1 MSSRTVSLVMIQAA
15 VQVKIVLNQR
25 NNRMKNAIS
34 VWSWMKGARLLYISG
49 ILSIGISTLIM
60 MARPLI
66 LTYVLDS
73 VLGGEESSLPVWFAR
88 IAAWGNWD
96 GVGGRLLYNG
106 LLFLLLTAAGGYG
119 MYLKG
124 ILTARAAERTARTV
138 RESLYRK
145 LQNAGYSYH
154 VNAETGDIMQRCTS
168 DVETVRMFFAN
179 QLTEIGR
186 AVFIFSITTV
196 IMASLDVRMML
207 ISLILLPVIFL
218 FSFYFFKRVKKTF
231 KTVDEAEGALSNVIQ
246 ENLTGIRVVRAFARQ
261 EFEKQKFEQR
271 NSAYRDGIYSLLR
284 ILAYYW
290 SLSDWLSLMQIT
302 LVVVVGGYLTAVG
315 SLSIGVYVAFIAYIE
330 RILWPIRQ
338 MGRIL
343 TDMGKMFVARDR
355 IGAILGEA
363 CPDEFADDGDLTPEI
378 RGTIEFRNVSFSY
391 GSRKTVLKGLNFTVE
406 AGKTIALL
414 GATGSGKSTLV
425 HLITRLYEP
434 TEGEIFL
441 DGIPLKHISK
451 KHLRSRV
458 GLVLQEPFLFNRTI
472 RENISIANPQSSDE
486 EVRRTASEAAVH
498 SVIMK
503 FDKQYET
510 EVGEG
515 GVTLSGGQK
524 QRMAIARVLIR
535 KPPVMIFDDSLSA
548 VDTVTDHMIRH
559 ALKRRK
565 EQPSTWIISHRITT
579 LSEADMIIVLEHG
592 TVAEIGT
599 HEQLIVRDGL
609 YRRIWELQSA
619 GSEEADTREAA
630 EAGGIV

>member
-1 MSSRTVSLVMIQAA
+1 
-15 VQVKIVLNQR
+15 
-25 NNRMKNAIS
+25 
-34 VWSWMKGARLLYISG
+34 MKGTRLLYISG
-49 ILSIGISTLIM
+49 IVSIGISTLIM

-73 VLGGEESSLPVWFAR
+73 ILGGEESSLPAWFVR
-88 IAAWGNWD
+88 ITAWGNWD
-96 GVGGRLLYNG
+96 DIGGRLLYNA

-124 ILTARAAERTARTV
+124 ILTAKAAERTARTI
-138 RESLYRK
+138 REALYRK
-145 LQNAGYSYH
+145 LQNAGYRYH

-186 AVFIFSITTV
+186 AVFIFSITMV
-196 IMASLDVRMML
+196 IMASLDVKMML
-207 ISLILLPVIFL
+207 ISLVLLPVIFF
-218 FSFYFFKRVKKTF
+218 FSFYFFKRVRKTF

-261 EFEKQKFEQR
+261 EFEKQKFEQK

-302 LVVVVGGYLTAVG
+302 LVVVIGGYLTAVG

-355 IGAILGEA
+355 IGDILGQA
-363 CPDEFADDGDLTPEI
+363 CPDEFSDDGTLVPEI
-378 RGTIEFRNVSFSY
+378 RGKIEFRNVSFSY
-391 GSRKTVLKGLNFTVE
+391 GSRKPVLKGLNFTVE
-406 AGKTIALL
+406 AGKTVAVL

-434 TEGEIFL
+434 TEGEIL
-441 DGIPLKHISK
+441 IDGIPLKSISK

-472 RENISIANPQSSDE
+472 RENITIASPQSSDE
-486 EVRRTASEAAVH
+486 EVRRTASDAAVH

-503 FDKQYET
+503 FDKQYDT

-524 QRMAIARVLIR
+524 QRIAIARVLIR

-548 VDTVTDHMIRH
+548 VDTVTDHLIRH
-559 ALKRRK
+559 ALQRRK
-565 EQPSTWIISHRITT
+565 ERPTTWIISHRITT

-592 TVAEIGT
+592 TVTAIGS
-599 HEQLIVRDGL
+599 HEQLIAREGL

-619 GSEEADTREAA
+619 GSEAADNLETAP
-630 EAGGIV
+630 AGGTV